1 MINVTIGN
9 TTSRKNVIIDENTT
23 LRAALEQNG
32 VDYAI
37 GQTSLDGATLN
48 PGELN
53 KTFAEMG
60 VDGTPGKDK
69 CYLMVVVKADNAAAI
84 TIAGGAV
91 VVESAAKLADVKKL
105 AKYRP
110 NALKLTEGH
119 GAEKRDVFAVS
130 AAASGSGS
138 INQYGVSFGTQTT
151 EAGNATVTLVLPD
164 TVTDPKKW
172 AMDVIGAA
180 ILKLQKVEDQFAAAN
195 DEIDTEIA
203 AIEGT
208 MTVM

>member
-37 GQTSLDGATLN
+37 GQTSLDGATLGA
-48 PGELN
+48 GELN
-53 KTFAEMG
+53 KTFVEMG
-60 VDGTPGKDK
+60 IDGTPGKDK

-84 TIAGGAV
+84 KIAGGAV

-110 NALKLTEGH
+110 NALKLTEGQGH
-119 GAEKRDVFAVS
+119 EKHDVFAVT

-164 TVTDPKKW
+164 NVTDPKKW

-180 ILKLQKVEDQFAAAN
+180 ILKLQKVEDQFAAASN
-195 DEIDTEIA
+195 EIDAEIA
-203 AIEGT
+203 AIEDT

>member
-9 TTSRKNVIIDENTT
+9 TTSRKNVIIDENIT

-32 VDYAI
+32 VDYAV

-53 KTFAEMG
+53 KTFVEMG
-60 VDGTPGKDK
+60 IDGTPGKDK

-84 TIAGGAV
+84 KIAGGAV

-110 NALKLTEGH
+110 NALKLTEGQ
-119 GAEKRDVFAVS
+119 GNEKHDVFAVT

-164 TVTDPKKW
+164 NVTDPKKW

-180 ILKLQKVEDQFAAAN
+180 ILKLQKVEDQFAAASN
-195 DEIDTEIA
+195 EIDAEIA
-203 AIEGT
+203 AIEDT